1 MAEGLWRSDPP
12 AKFIL
17 QEAKEGV
24 VEEEQKHEG
33 EVGEGKDEKW
43 IGEQY
48 YNNNNNNNN
57 NQYLGMVGAWLPEA
71 DW

>member
-1 MAEGLWRSDPP
+1 M
-12 AKFIL
+12 
-17 QEAKEGV
+17 
-24 VEEEQKHEG
+24 EEEQKHEG